1 MALPPV
7 NLNVSGTV
15 KEFENVLL
23 QLCVIV
29 CREDISGHA
38 VRPLCELADGLR
50 HDRRPRQ
57 GPRYLSSHFWLYV
70 SLRLSGEGNF
80 EERKRKAE
88 IKGKMKK
95 RPYHG
100 KRKFQKWKMGQW

>member
-1 MALPPV
+1 
-7 NLNVSGTV
+7 
-15 KEFENVLL
+15 
-23 QLCVIV
+23 
-29 CREDISGHA
+29 
-38 VRPLCELADGLR
+38 
-50 HDRRPRQ
+50 
-57 GPRYLSSHFWLYV
+57 V
-70 SLRLSGEGNF
+70 SLRLSGKGNF